1 MEEKTTRREI
11 RLLHNYSQAKARSDR
26 KDRMRF
32 FLFISPWL
40 IGLAVFEI
48 IPMLMSFYYSFT
60 DWDVLSKANYV
71 GMENYT
77 GLFEDP
83 LFYQSLKV
91 TLVYTA
97 LTVPMLVFLS
107 LLVAMLLNVD
117 FKYIGLFR
125 VIYYLP
131 AVLPGVVY
139 SITWRW
145 IFNSKFGLLNSI
157 LELFGV
163 ESPRWLSDPKWT
175 MPAMVIMSVIG
186 VGGSIIMYLAGLQAV
201 PQDLYK
207 AARIDAAGYW
217 SRLRYITI
225 PAMSPIILFTLLT
238 NLIGS
243 LQTFTVAYIMTEGGP
258 DNASLFYAYYLYNNG
273 FQYRKMGKACAMAWL
288 LFVVILI
295 LSILVLKVSNKMTYY
310 ESEDGGEIV

>member
-1 MEEKTTRREI
+1 MLNRSKVTDKTLTLESSEKA
-11 RLLHNYSQAKARSDR
+11 HSDR
-26 KDRMRF
+26 KVRMRF

-40 IGLAVFEI
+40 IGFCVFEI
-48 IPMLMSFYYSFT
+48 IPMLMSLYYSFT
-60 DWDVLSKANYV
+60 DWDVLSKANFV
-71 GMENYT
+71 GIDNYT
-77 GLFEDP
+77 GLFQDP

-91 TLVYTA
+91 TLVYT
-97 LTVPMLVFLS
+97 LFTVPLMVFLS
-107 LLVAMLLNVD
+107 LLVAMLLNAD
-117 FKYIGLFR
+117 SKYMGLFR

-139 SITWRW
+139 AITWRW

-163 ESPRWLSDPKWT
+163 ESPRWLTDPKWT
-175 MPAMVIMSVIG
+175 MPAMIIMSMIG

-217 SRLRYITI
+217 SRLRYITL
-225 PAMSPIILFTLLT
+225 PAMSPIILFTFLT
-238 NLIGS
+238 SLIGS
-243 LQTFTVAYIMTEGGP
+243 LQTFTVAYIMTNGGP
-258 DNASLFYAYYLYNNG
+258 DNASLFYAFYLYNNG

-288 LFVVILI
+288 LFLVILL
-295 LSILVLKVSNKMTYY
+295 LSALVLRVSRRMVYY
-310 ESEDGGEIV
+310 ESEDGGDII